1 MNRLENFQ
9 QKYDRGGIKT
19 MDKKKK
25 KIMSN
30 LLPENFRAYSSPN
43 YPNLTKSKIININ
56 FYFDLTLQMRS
67 T

>member
-25 KIMSN
+25 LWVTYYLKISEPIRPQTIPI
-30 LLPENFRAYSSPN
+30 LPNPK
-43 YPNLTKSKIININ
+43 L
-56 FYFDLTLQMRS
+56 
-67 T
+67 